1 MPQTKRPVAQV
12 FPPGDFIR
20 EELEAR
26 GWTQGQLARII
37 GRPVQAVNA
46 IVNGKK
52 EITPGTAI
60 ALGAAFGTS
69 AMFWLNL
76 ETTYRL
82 AHAEPA
88 DPSIA
93 VRARQTP
100 STIQPSRRKRK
111 KTKATPEVDRRLRR
125 SRRR

>member
-1 MPQTKRPVAQV
+1 MSGAKRPVAQV

-46 IVNGKK
+46 IVNAKK
-52 EITPGTAI
+52 EITPVTAV

-69 AMFWLNL
+69 AELWLNL
-76 ETTYRL
+76 ETAYRL
-82 AHAEPA
+82 ALAGPA

-93 VRARQTP
+93 ARARQ
-100 STIQPSRRKRK
+100 
-111 KTKATPEVDRRLRR
+111 ATRVH
-125 SRRR
+125 SGG